1 MKNDSLRH
9 AQRLMDEVAGIRP
22 IVRPLQYIQVV
33 PNPVVAVRIRSGLG
47 LVVRVI
53 SGPGYNSS
61 GELTISDYP
70 AAAGNLA
77 PALRQIAEDYGG
89 VEAGVERSPCPTC
102 GASRRI
108 EMERVKEGRA

>member
-1 MKNDSLRH
+1 MKNDNLR
-9 AQRLMDEVAGIRP
+9 MDEVSMGIRP
-22 IVRPLQYIQVV
+22 MVRPLQYIQVV
-33 PNPVVAVRIRSGLG
+33 PNPVVGVRVLTGLG
-47 LVVRVI
+47 LVLRVL